1 MGPTAMNANGR
12 TISVEASLHPALAA
26 LSNGERGRCL
36 KAIEWFESE
45 GRPKNK
51 SARVPGTS
59 RRRLRSVHVSKALC
73 VVYAESNDG
82 CNWVWGGRFADLDA
96 FASRLD
102 DAAGDVE
109 RVALTPDAFGPGDAD
124 AHVGEFAERFERLVG
139 LVSDVESAVAAARRA
154 HAGIERRVRSVI
166 EEADAKVDA
175 ARLASEAKAS
185 DDDEAGFVE
194 TSRFKTLLARYNELR
209 AESERTSLELKRTTR
224 RLEMAQADLVARS
237 EDAKEAKAAR
247 QRADVVAKELAA
259 IKGADRKV
267 ALAAITEQ
275 AISSIKDKCAKVL
288 DDQANLY
295 LATERSDLVR
305 EARTLGELAMRIRAL
320 RIETPAP

>member
-1 MGPTAMNANGR
+1 MSSTNGGTK
-12 TISVEASLHPALAA
+12 TITVEASLHPALAA
-26 LSNGERGRCL
+26 LSNGERAKCL
-36 KAIEWFESE
+36 KAIDWFEGE
-45 GRPKNK
+45 GRPRHKT
-51 SARVPGTS
+51 ARVPGTD

-73 VVYAESNDG
+73 VVFAESNEG
-82 CNWVWGGRFADLDA
+82 CNWVWGGRFADLDVM
-96 FASRLD
+96 ASKL
-102 DAAGDVE
+102 DAAVGGDVE
-109 RVALTPDAFGPGDAD
+109 RVELAPDSFAPGDAD
-124 AHVGEFAERFERLVG
+124 ARNGEFADDFTRL
-139 LVSDVESAVAAARRA
+139 LDLASEIEAEVAATREA
-154 HAGIERRVRSVI
+154 HAAIGRRTKALL
-166 EEADAKVDA
+166 EEADAKVAA
-175 ARLASEAKAS
+175 ARAAAEEKAA